1 MQTSDTVPLGAQPLA
16 ALCERIER
24 ERAFLHVIRQA
35 QHPYPYLEV
44 RDSSNYGIHVG
55 FASTS
60 EWQTYVQ
67 IIGRGREAHEHKEPS
82 IKRGL
87 PELFVS

>member
-1 MQTSDTVPLGAQPLA
+1 MQTLDTAPLGALPLDT
-16 ALCERIER
+16 LSERIER
-24 ERAFLHVIRQA
+24 ETPWLHVIRQA

-55 FASTS
+55 FASAS

-67 IIGRGREAHEHKEPS
+67 IVGRGRRSA
-82 IKRGL
+82 
-87 PELFVS
+87 